1 MKGKH
6 LPCLLWL
13 GSWLLV
19 VVSVFMPF
27 KAQAGNDTLHLFS
40 AGEGGYH
47 TYRIPAIV
55 TTVKGTLLAFCEGR
69 KDGPHDAGNIDIVL
83 KRSTD
88 GGRTW
93 SKVMVI
99 WSDSTNTCGNPC
111 PVVDG
116 VTGAIWLLM
125 THNLG
130 SDKEG
135 DLIRRTAQSSRTV
148 WAAKS
153 EDDGLGWSV
162 PVNVTNS
169 AKDTSW
175 GWYATGPGIG
185 IQVQYGP
192 YKGRLIVP
200 CDHGYADANGRLK
213 GGYEYGAHVIY
224 SDDHGV
230 TWQKGGV
237 IRPKVNECQVTEL
250 ADGKGGLLMNM
261 RSYFG
266 HGCRTHAVSHDGGG
280 NWSAPEDVSGLEDP
294 VCQASI
300 IRYTWPVKKH
310 AGCLLFLNPASKNKR
325 DNMTLKASTDEGRMW
340 RQVQLLYAGPSAYSC
355 MALLPH
361 GEVVCLYEAG
371 EREPYEVIVLQRI
384 DKKTITRIVKNRG

>member
-1 MKGKH
+1 MKSKYPPR
-6 LPCLLWL
+6 LLCKASCLLFAIAM
-13 GSWLLV
+13 LV
-19 VVSVFMPF
+19 PF
-27 KAQAGNDTLHLFS
+27 KAQAGNDTIHLFN

-69 KDGPHDAGNIDIVL
+69 KEGPHDAGNIDIVL

-99 WSDSTNTCGNPC
+99 WNDSTNTCGNPC
-111 PVVDG
+111 PVVDRM
-116 VTGAIWLLM
+116 TGTVWLLM

-130 SDKEG
+130 TDKEG
-135 DLIRRTAQSSRTV
+135 DLIRRTAQSTRTV

-153 EDDGLGWSV
+153 ADDGLSWSA
-162 PVNVTNS
+162 PVNITNS
-169 AKDTSW
+169 AKDSVW
-175 GWYATGPGIG
+175 GWYATGPGMG
-185 IQVQYGP
+185 IQVEYGP
-192 YKGRLIVP
+192 YKGRLVIP
-200 CDHGYADANGRLK
+200 CDHSYTDVNGPLK
-213 GGYEYGAHVIY
+213 GGYEYGAHIIY
-224 SDDHGV
+224 SDDHGLS
-230 TWQKGGV
+230 WQKGGV

-266 HGCRTHAVSHDGGG
+266 HGCRTHAVSHDGGSS
-280 NWSAPEDVSGLEDP
+280 WSAPEDVAQLEDP

-300 IRYTWPVKKH
+300 IRYAWPARKH

-325 DNMTLKASTDEGRMW
+325 NNMTLKASTDEGRTW
-340 RQVQLLYAGPSAYSC
+340 GEVQLLYAGPSAYSC
-355 MALLPH
+355 MAVLPQ
-361 GEVVCLYEAG
+361 GDVVCLYEAG
-371 EREPYEVIVLQRI
+371 ERQPYEVIVLQRI
-384 DKKTITRIVKNRG
+384 DKKTITRAVKNRL